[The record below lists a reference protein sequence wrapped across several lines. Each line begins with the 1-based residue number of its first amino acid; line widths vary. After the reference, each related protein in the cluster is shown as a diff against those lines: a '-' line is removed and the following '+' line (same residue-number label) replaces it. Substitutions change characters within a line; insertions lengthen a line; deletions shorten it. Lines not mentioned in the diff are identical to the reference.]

1 MSEPFRS
8 RPRVTRPASKPPESQ
23 PSRPS
28 DEEII
33 EGVIEEERGVVPF
46 DPVVS
51 QQEQQRAQYY
61 EYLAREEDRDDTS
74 KGFWSKV
81 AAPGLFLVAATL
93 VAGGI
98 FFTLLNVMDLP
109 DIVTRWWP
117 IATLFISLFWSLSA
131 LNRRNAAAFLGGAGA
146 IGLSLSLLL
155 DAQEIAD
162 FSETFVGLVLISLG
176 MGVIMRGLLL
186 RQATT

>member
-8 RPRVTRPASKPPESQ
+8 RPRVTRPASKPPEAQ

-46 DPVVS
+46 DPMVS

-81 AAPGLFLVAATL
+81 AAPGLFLVAAGL

-98 FFTLLNVMDLP
+98 FFTLLNVVELP
-109 DIVTRWWP
+109 SIITRWWP
-117 IATLFISLFWSLSA
+117 TVTLFISLSWSLSA

-162 FSETFVGLVLISLG
+162 FGETFVGLVLISIG
-176 MGVIMRGLLL
+176 TGVIMRGLLL
-186 RQATT
+186 RQATA

>member
-8 RPRVTRPASKPPESQ
+8 RPRVTRPASKPPEAQSTQ
-23 PSRPS
+23 PSE
-28 DEEII
+28 DEII

-61 EYLAREEDRDDTS
+61 EYLTREEEHEDTPTGFLS
-74 KGFWSKV
+74 KI
-81 AAPGLFLVAATL
+81 AEPGLFLVALAL

-98 FFTLLNVMDLP
+98 FFTLLNVVELP
-109 DIVTRWWP
+109 SLITRWWP
-117 IATLFISLFWSLSA
+117 TIALFIALFWSLSA

-146 IGLSLSLLL
+146 AGLSISLLL
-155 DAQEIAD
+155 DAQEIAN
-162 FSETFVGLVLISLG
+162 FGETFVGLVLISIG
-176 MGVIMRGLLL
+176 TGVIMRGLLL